1 MPLYDYRCLSCG
13 DVREFRPMKESG
25 APHGCPICGALS
37 ERVMSA
43 PFLAGKDPGG
53 QTGVQRYGQTG
64 IRHVCGH
71 GCSHS
76 HGH

>member
-13 DVREFRPMKESG
+13 DFREFRPMKESG
-25 APHGCPICGALS
+25 SAHECPLCGALS
-37 ERVMSA
+37 ERVMST
-43 PFLAGKDPGG
+43 PFLAGKDSGG
-53 QTGVQRYGQTG
+53 QTGIQRYGQTG
-64 IRHVCGH
+64 IRHTCGH